1 MRLKEFNMITETVAE
16 TQDILKL
23 STDIIDFIYLHKD
36 RMVPGTVMDINKI
49 DTLKA
54 STPAGQTII
63 NTTRIKIVDPKVF
76 KTTTTQADAAP
87 YYTNPQGKYGERA
100 YKDARTSREFNKGRM
115 PGMDVKDNPEFKDLI
130 SYEAG
135 KGNKMDIRL
144 NANMLD
150 FNIPGQ
156 LEQATSSLSHEF
168 THHLDTVKG
177 RNTVSTHDADYEARK
192 AQFYLDKH
200 NDAKKLITPD
210 NPKPEGLLA
219 PADEKRLIG
228 IVKRAPKSHPGMG
241 GKAYFAD
248 VAELNARLTQ
258 ASGELAEYI
267 KGFKFYNNDDM
278 KKTIEYFMNNH
289 AITNCFV
296 PYANEADFMAN
307 LRTPA
312 TPEQLRQAYANP
324 EFQKLY
330 NRIWKFM
337 DAELAPGGIIKTAQ
351 QDGFKNWN
359 KASSALGGRTPQATF
374 VERFMQQVVKGIEA
388 VKDVAKLALRHI
400 ADTELKQL
408 LARELPKML
417 AKGALKSIPYVG
429 ALIGIVFG
437 IERLIKGDIPGAG
450 IEVVSGVGSLATA
463 IPATAYQAAR
473 DLYGEYYIY
482 EGSGKPAVFE
492 YDMAADPEGTKQ
504 RVADLAAKI
513 EQDLK
518 EGLTQ
523 NQSRLTKAQGAANA
537 RNALRN
543 YSTAGNPSPALNP
556 ELYPQ
561 PNANQAKGT
570 VGKPAPAYESLAR
583 IIELSAVKNPPKWVL
598 TEQAPIKE

>member
-1 MRLKEFNMITETVAE
+1 LNDKYIMRLKEFNMIVETVAE

-23 STDIIDFIYLHKD
+23 STDIVDFIYLHKD
-36 RMVPGTVMDINKI
+36 RMTPGTVFSLSDMGI
-49 DTLKA
+49 TA
-54 STPAGQTII
+54 RTPAVQTII
-63 NTTRIKIVDPKVF
+63 NATRIKIVDPKLFNVPG
-76 KTTTTQADAAP
+76 TSADAAP
-87 YYTNPQGKYGERA
+87 YYTTDKGKYNYPA

-115 PGMDVKDNPEFKDLI
+115 PGMTADEYPEFKDLI
-130 SYEAG
+130 SHEAG
-135 KGNKMDIRL
+135 KGNKLDLRL
-144 NANMLD
+144 NATILD
-150 FNIPGQ
+150 FDKPGQ
-156 LEQATSSLSHEF
+156 LERVTNTLSHEF
-168 THHLDTVKG
+168 SHHLDTIKG
-177 RNTVSTHDADYEARK
+177 RNNVATYEADLEAQK
-192 AQFYLDKH
+192 AQARLDQH
-200 NDAKKLITPD
+200 NKAKEMLK
-210 NPKPEGLLA
+210 NPRPGLEDVVPAGLLD
-219 PADEKRLIG
+219 PKEEKRLIG
-228 IVKRAPKSHPGMG
+228 IVKRAPKSVPLAG
-241 GKAYFAD
+241 GEFNKAYFAE
-248 VAELNARLTQ
+248 VTEINARLTE
-258 ASGELAEYI
+258 ASADLAEYI

-278 KKTIEYFMNNH
+278 KKTIEYFMTNH

-296 PYANEADFMAN
+296 PFASEAEFQDSLKMRLA
-307 LRTPA
+307 PS
-312 TPEQLRQAYANP
+312 QVRQAYANP

-330 NRIWKFM
+330 KRIWKFM
-337 DAELAPGGIIKTAQ
+337 DAEMAPGGIIKTAQ

-359 KASSALGGRTPQATF
+359 KASQSLGGKTPKATF
-374 VERFMQQVVKGIEA
+374 IEQFIQQVVKGIEA

-429 ALIGIVFG
+429 ILIGVVFG
-437 IERLIKGDIPGAG
+437 IERLIKGDVPGAG
-450 IEVVSGVGSLATA
+450 IELVAGVGSLATA

-473 DLYGEYYIY
+473 DLYGEYYVY

-513 EQDLK
+513 EQELK
-518 EGLTQ
+518 AGLNQ

-561 PNANQAKGT
+561 PNANQAKGKA
-570 VGKPAPAYESLAR
+570 GAPAYESLDR
-583 IIELSAVKNPPKWVL
+583 IIELAVVKKP
-598 TEQAPIKE
+598 T